1 MMYMENLI
9 IILLVLILLETS
21 YLSFRHLRKTN
32 LGKNPKRKVFIDSSI
47 LIDGRILAIAQ
58 TGFLGDE
65 LLIPRSVLRELQLL
79 ADGSDAD
86 KRSKARYGLEVVNSL
101 ERVVEADAA
110 IFSDDIK
117 GRFKVDERLID
128 LAKEYDGA
136 ILTNDFNLAQVASA
150 EGISALNLN
159 DLVLS
164 LRSDYVPGEKV
175 RIKLTTAGSNKNQAI
190 GYLKDGTMVVV
201 DEAKKQIGKTIEVE
215 LIRQLQTNSGKM
227 LFAQKTTT
235 KRGRR

>member
-9 IILLVLILLETS
+9 TILLTLVLLETS

-101 ERVVEADAA
+101 ERVAEADVA

-190 GYLKDGTMVVV
+190 GYLQDGTMVVV

-227 LFAQKTTT
+227 LFAQKTAT